1 VAGPIAGSV
10 PVLVVGAGAR
20 WEPAALE
27 SLDAA
32 PGVVVLRRCMDVTD
46 LLAHAAAGDARV
58 AVIAAEAPGLDV
70 DAIAHLARSGVLPL
84 VVLPEELD
92 GAAERVRRLGVR
104 SMLGDRHLAELPAAV
119 LALSRSHDD
128 VLEQPER
135 TASTGAGRVITV
147 WGPAGAPGRTTV
159 SLGLAGELASR
170 GANPLLMDLDPWGGA
185 IAQRLGVLD
194 EVSGLLAAAR
204 LSGRPDL
211 AERFTSLQRQV
222 AGFRVLTG
230 LPRADRWLEVRG
242 DVVDELVDLGT
253 AEGDVVLD
261 TGFSLEDDPMSDLGG
276 RPTRNGLT
284 LAAISVADDL
294 VVVGTADPVGL
305 SRLARG
311 LSELGETTG
320 GRPVHV
326 VLNRWRS
333 RLGLD
338 EAEVRRL
345 LSGYGD
351 LLALHVVPEDGLAA
365 DRALVTGRTF
375 AEGATSPLARS
386 FVPLVDLLFP
396 GRVVQTAPPRRL
408 RGRTAARA
416 RRP

>member
-1 VAGPIAGSV
+1 VSAQLTGAV
-10 PVLVVGAGAR
+10 PVLVVAAGAR
-20 WEPAALE
+20 WEPTALE
-27 SLDAA
+27 SLHVGA
-32 PGVVVLRRCMDVTD
+32 GVVVLRRCMDVTD

-70 DAIAHLARSGVLPL
+70 DAIGHLARSGVLPL
-84 VVLPEELD
+84 VVFPEELD

-104 SMLGDRHLAELPAAV
+104 SLVGDRHLAELPAAV
-119 LALSRSHDD
+119 LALSRSGDEAPVAAARVD
-128 VLEQPER
+128 P
-135 TASTGAGRVITV
+135 SGAGRVIAV

-159 SLGLAGELASR
+159 ALGLAGELASR
-170 GANPLLMDLDPWGGA
+170 GGDPLLLDLDPWGGA
-185 IAQRLGVLD
+185 VAQRLGVLD

-204 LSGRPDL
+204 LAGRSDL
-211 AERFTSLQRQV
+211 AEGFASLQRRV

-242 DVVDELVDLGT
+242 EVVDELVDL
-253 AEGDVVLD
+253 AREQGDVLLD
-261 TGFSLEDDPMSDLGG
+261 TGFSLEDDPLLDLGS

-284 LAAISVADDL
+284 LAALAAADDL

-305 SRLARG
+305 SRLARA

-345 LSGYGD
+345 LAGYGE
-351 LLALHVVPEDGLAA
+351 LLGLHVVPDDGLAA
-365 DRALVTGRTF
+365 DRSLVTGRTF
-375 AEGATSPLARS
+375 VEGATSPLARS
-386 FVPLVDLLFP
+386 FVPIVDALFP
-396 GRVVQTAPPRRL
+396 GRATTPPPRRL
-408 RGRTAARA
+408 RGRTAGRV
-416 RRP
+416 RRR